1 MLNSISLLCRAYVTV
16 LCIMWVQYTR
26 VWRILTCMMRRDGSE
41 PLKRWNKGS
50 YSYVYQQKSIVLVI
64 VCSLDIY
71 NNCCSSKTSFMKA
84 AVWHSSTETAL
95 EPSGNT
101 SLIALFIWMNKQWAT
116 YPWKKG
122 KPLHKTHF
130 VQYQA
135 SSPGLGWLGDG
146 DCYLMHKVQ
155 SDSWL
160 YPIETLQGSFSL

>member
-1 MLNSISLLCRAYVTV
+1 MWLCCV
-16 LCIMWVQYTR
+16 LCGCSIRESGGSWPVWWDGTVQSHWKGETR
-26 VWRILTCMMRRDGSE
+26 VCVRMSTSRSQLF
-41 PLKRWNKGS
+41 
-50 YSYVYQQKSIVLVI
+50 LVI

-71 NNCCSSKTSFMKA
+71 NNCCSSKTSFTKA